1 LRQEGETKQKG
12 VAMSPRI
19 LVLDDD
25 VNILSAFEDFFKKE
39 HCTMV
44 SATSAEY
51 AAKLMEGQ
59 RFDLLVTDVRLT
71 SQSGVTFFLNSKA
84 LYPDLPVIVITGY
97 PESIVE
103 KQIKDLGIDYFF
115 LKPLEIDKLRKAV
128 RSCLK
133 IS

>member
-1 LRQEGETKQKG
+1 LP
-12 VAMSPRI
+12 PRV

-44 SATSAEY
+44 SATTSED

-71 SQSGVTFFLNSKA
+71 SQSGVTFFLNAKA

-97 PESIVE
+97 PESIDE
-103 KQIKDLGIDYFF
+103 KQIMDLGVDYFF